1 MWLRTA
7 LLLVLALLA
16 WKFVSGLVRSLTA
29 PDRNG
34 GVAPKPAPDAGS
46 GSSPGPGTASPR
58 GWPPSDVVDVPF
70 RDAAGD
76 ERASSR

>member
-34 GVAPKPAPDAGS
+34 DVTPK
-46 GSSPGPGTASPR
+46 PGPGAGSRTAESGAASPR

-70 RDAAGD
+70 RDAAVD